1 MLAQGN
7 QVLLTIVPVLSRISL
22 SKRRFSRGRRCGVP
36 TLSQR
41 GEEGDW
47 HARIAD

>member
-1 MLAQGN
+1 MTLAREN
-7 QVLLTIVPVLSRISL
+7 QVLLTIPQLMFRIR
-22 SKRRFSRGRRCGVP
+22 RRFPGPPLRRAN
-36 TLSQR
+36 LSQR

>member
-1 MLAQGN
+1 MLARQN
-7 QVLLTIVPVLSRISL
+7 QVLLTIAQLMFRISL
-22 SKRRFSRGRRCGVP
+22 PKAFSRGRRRGAP
-36 TLSQR
+36 TLSPR

>member
-1 MLAQGN
+1 MLALVN
-7 QVLLTIVPVLSRISL
+7 QVLLTIAPLLFRISL
-22 SKRRFSRGRRCGVP
+22 SMAFSRGRRCGVP
-36 TLSQR
+36 TLSPR

>member
-1 MLAQGN
+1 MEESGFVNHSVVTVPN
-7 QVLLTIVPVLSRISL
+7 QFVE
-22 SKRRFSRGRRCGVP
+22 RRFPEARRCGGP
-36 TLSQR
+36 TLSPR

>member
-1 MLAQGN
+1 MLARGN
-7 QVLLTIVPVLSRISL
+7 QVLLTMARLLFRISL
-22 SKRRFSRGRRCGVP
+22 SQGVVRGRYRGVS
-36 TLSQR
+36 TLSPR

>member
-1 MLAQGN
+1 MLAREN
-7 QVLLTIVPVLSRISL
+7 QVLLTIAPLVSRIGL
-22 SKRRFSRGRRCGVP
+22 SMAFSRGRRCGEP
-36 TLSQR
+36 TLSLR